1 MVLFP
6 WPVARPPGRSNRRS
20 RLVGATKPSGWQNL
34 RSRLMGSKKIPT
46 PRHLQ
51 HSTFHRSSSLGCA
64 TVLQSKP
71 ITAFSND
78 ESHYHPK
85 PTSHDKKKRSH
96 ASKPAHTQ
104 WHDKTKQKRQ
114 PKPKQDT
121 TLKERE
127 VHLSYADVSQE
138 EWANQIKF
146 ALHHKSRVKAAC
158 ELPEESRPQP
168 LKVANEARLKE
179 AILALTNLSPEIP
192 SQGQACHSSRLC
204 RSRPGSSRRS
214 HYDSKGSAAGVH
226 GTSAIAAQCILLEGF
241 IRPVDWT
248 YHSDYRY
255 CQFPMLGAYAMGM
268 EVSRSE
274 ETVPA

>member
-1 MVLFP
+1 MTGRPNPMVGPSLSIAKDGP
-6 WPVARPPGRSNRRS
+6 IPVTSRTTTRQVEPQIKAGGGHQTIRLAKPPIK
-20 RLVGATKPSGWQNL
+20 VD
-34 RSRLMGSKKIPT
+34 GSKKIPT

-192 SQGQACHSSRLC
+192 SHKVKLATLLDSVDLAQARVAGLTTTRKGALLVSMALLPSPHSASC
-204 RSRPGSSRRS
+204 WK
-214 HYDSKGSAAGVH
+214 DSFV
-226 GTSAIAAQCILLEGF
+226 
-241 IRPVDWT
+241 R
-248 YHSDYRY
+248 
-255 CQFPMLGAYAMGM
+255 
-268 EVSRSE
+268 
-274 ETVPA
+274 